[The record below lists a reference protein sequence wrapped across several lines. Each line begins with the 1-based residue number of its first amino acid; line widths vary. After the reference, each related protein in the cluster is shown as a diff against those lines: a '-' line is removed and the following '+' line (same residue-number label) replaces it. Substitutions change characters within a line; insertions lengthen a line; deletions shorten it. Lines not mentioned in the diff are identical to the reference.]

1 MRRHLW
7 RGRGRTGFTLVELLV
22 VIAIIG
28 ILAALLLPAV
38 QQAREAARRTQ
49 CMNNLKQFATAIQ
62 NFESA
67 KNALPPL
74 TVGSHLSGS
83 TELAGPSGWVILYPY
98 MELNNSYNAFL
109 DLHATATATAAMPNQ
124 AGMQP
129 AAGTMTNN
137 IGQVNMIGGWR
148 AMDGN
153 NRDALGTVKFFLC
166 PSRRQGTQKIDPSS
180 GTGKCEGPLSDY
192 AFVFMPID
200 LTATN
205 TDLPA
210 DWGLHYDP
218 CIPSH
223 VNRQR
228 GALRIAYT
236 PCDATTGPVW
246 ASWKPRDSS
255 SRYTDGTSNT
265 FIIGEKHLRISEIGQ
280 WADNI
285 EKQDGGYFYDLDGN
299 RAYNIS
305 RAATHRIGRG
315 PNDPKPGT
323 TPIQGPDAS
332 FGFGSWHPGV
342 LHWVRGDGSV
352 TSTDNTISQDVLMKL
367 AHATD
372 GNAIGT
378 EGR

>member
-1 MRRHLW
+1 LW
-7 RGRGRTGFTLVELLV
+7 RGRERTGFTLVELLV

-49 CMNNLKQFATAIQ
+49 CTNNLKQFATAIQ

-74 TVGSHLSGS
+74 SVGSYMSGS
-83 TELAGPSGWVILYPY
+83 NELAGPSGWVILYPY

-109 DLHATATATAAMPNQ
+109 DLYSV
-124 AGMQP
+124 AGMP
-129 AAGTMTNN
+129 TPPGSGVTNN
-137 IGQVNMIGGWR
+137 IGQINMIGGWR
-148 AMDGN
+148 SMDGN
-153 NRDALGTVKFFLC
+153 NRDAMGNVKFFLC
-166 PSRRQGTQKIDPSS
+166 PSRRQGTQKIDPAT
-180 GTGKCEGPLSDY
+180 GAGKCEGPLTDY
-192 AFVFMPID
+192 AFVYMPID
-200 LTATN
+200 LTSTN
-205 TDLPA
+205 TDLPQN
-210 DWGLHYDP
+210 WGANWNP
-218 CIPSH
+218 CDTTH

-228 GALRIAYT
+228 GAFRLAYV
-236 PCDATTGPVW
+236 PCDMTVGPIW
-246 ASWKPRDSS
+246 SSWKPRDSS
-255 SRYTDGTSNT
+255 ARYTDGSSNT

-280 WADNI
+280 FDENNM
-285 EKQDGGYFYDLDGN
+285 EKQDGGYLYSLGSSGGSTNN
-299 RAYNIS
+299 RAYNVA

-372 GNAIGT
+372 GNAVGN

>member
-1 MRRHLW
+1 LW

-49 CMNNLKQFATAIQ
+49 CTNNLKQFATAIQ

-74 TVGSHLSGS
+74 MVGSYTGSGMGAS
-83 TELAGPSGWVILYPY
+83 ELAGPSGWVILYPY

-109 DLHATATATAAMPNQ
+109 DLYSV
-124 AGMQP
+124 AGMP
-129 AAGTMTNN
+129 TPPGSGVTNN
-137 IGQVNMIGGWR
+137 IGQINMIGGWR

-153 NRDALGTVKFFLC
+153 NRDALGNVKFFVC
-166 PSRRQGTQKIDPSS
+166 PSRRQGTQKIDPDPS
-180 GTGKCEGPLSDY
+180 GGSGKCEGPLSDY

-200 LTATN
+200 LTSTN
-205 TDLPA
+205 TDLPQN
-210 DWGLHYDP
+210 WGAHYNP
-218 CIPSH
+218 CDSTH

-228 GALRIAYT
+228 GALRLAYV
-236 PCDATTGPVW
+236 PCDATVGPIW
-246 ASWKPRDSS
+246 SSWKPRDSS
-255 SRYTDGTSNT
+255 SRYTDGSSNT
-265 FIIGEKHLRISEIGQ
+265 FIIGEKHLRISELGQ
-280 WADNI
+280 WADNL
-285 EKQDGGYFYDLDGN
+285 EKQDGGYLYDHSGN
-299 RAYNIS
+299 RAYNVA

-323 TPIQGPDAS
+323 TPVQGPDAS

-372 GNAIGT
+372 GNAVSDG
-378 EGR
+378 GR